1 MHLRVIATS
10 IAAVSLFALPAA
22 AHAAS
27 TVTVTGT
34 IKPAAKGL
42 RVMALPTSGAAV
54 ITTVKSNGA
63 FSLKVAS
70 AKVNGLSLQLV
81 TNRGGYAGPILL
93 YGSGAKG
100 STRLGKVSGKSIA
113 LGKITALKGYAKL
126 SRFLA
131 SKSVLLKGTG
141 VVKLAKGAPIGA
153 AKLGYV
159 QTGGKATASQDK
171 QCGPGEI
178 SDGQGGCKSGGGGTG
193 GGTGGGGTG
202 GDGGKGGGGTGGDGT
217 GGDGGKG
224 GDGTGGDGGKGG
236 GGTQTG
242 TPGGTC
248 TASSID
254 SAGGGDCDGDGVPN
268 VVDVDDNGN
277 RILDAVD
284 AVSAA
289 TTARLNLFF
298 GLRPSFANQLNVY
311 SGATRASINSY
322 LSQSSGGD
330 GLGMNFFLDQ
340 QYLDP
345 GNGTALQNVWL
356 SCTTGQPWCAPGTGT
371 ATISG
376 LSDTPPLR
384 PGLARFQQIPWGTYF
399 GASCDTS
406 ACTPLTGSDANS
418 LAGVSRQG
426 PSKPPTWIGAV
437 RPTSTDALANV
448 VPGDVLTINTRS
460 ASGVVATQPTTIS
473 PYFVTSP
480 ALASYGPADGS
491 LTPVSYPLAPT
502 TPGTSPSW
510 PIQVDSS
517 GRIKVRLW
525 RPQRFALPGESA
537 EYYDIGGLRWGVS
550 VESYTD
556 SNSVYHQGTLQFCQT
571 SDLVGVTANAS
582 ANDKVQFTDSSPL
595 DVATDVAQKDSRVLG
610 FTVDVGACLAAGGYP
625 TVSGTKTRITLLA
638 QGAAL
643 PGGANETGMSL
654 DVALP

>member
-1 MHLRVIATS
+1 M
-10 IAAVSLFALPAA
+10 AAVRRWLLAGLLVLVPLAITVWLLDWIVGTLDQTLQILPRQWHPDYLIGFHVPGFGVLLALGI
-22 AHAAS
+22 
-27 TVTVTGT
+27 VLL
-34 IKPAAKGL
+34 I
-42 RVMALPTSGAAV
+42 GA
-54 ITTVKSNGA
+54 
-63 FSLKVAS
+63 VAS
-70 AKVNGLSLQLV
+70 NFLGRKLVSWWDALLGRIPIVRSIYSSVKQVSDTLFSENGNAFRKAVLV
-81 TNRGGYAGPILL
+81 QWPRE
-93 YGSGAKG
+93 
-100 STRLGKVSGKSIA
+100 
-113 LGKITALKGYAKL
+113 
-126 SRFLA
+126 
-131 SKSVLLKGTG
+131 G
-141 VVKLAKGAPIGA
+141 VWTIGF
-153 AKLGYV
+153 
-159 QTGGKATASQDK
+159 
-171 QCGPGEI
+171 
-178 SDGQGGCKSGGGGTG
+178 
-193 GGTGGGGTG
+193 
-202 GDGGKGGGGTGGDGT
+202 
-217 GGDGGKG
+217 
-224 GDGTGGDGGKGG
+224 
-236 GGTQTG
+236 QTG

-322 LSQSSGGD
+322 LSQNSGGD

>member
-1 MHLRVIATS
+1 M
-10 IAAVSLFALPAA
+10 
-22 AHAAS
+22 
-27 TVTVTGT
+27 
-34 IKPAAKGL
+34 
-42 RVMALPTSGAAV
+42 
-54 ITTVKSNGA
+54 
-63 FSLKVAS
+63 
-70 AKVNGLSLQLV
+70 
-81 TNRGGYAGPILL
+81 
-93 YGSGAKG
+93 
-100 STRLGKVSGKSIA
+100 
-113 LGKITALKGYAKL
+113 
-126 SRFLA
+126 
-131 SKSVLLKGTG
+131 
-141 VVKLAKGAPIGA
+141 
-153 AKLGYV
+153 

-202 GDGGKGGGGTGGDGT
+202 GDGGKGGG
-217 GGDGGKG
+217 
-224 GDGTGGDGGKGG
+224 
-236 GGTQTG
+236 TQTG

-268 VVDVDDNGN
+268 VVDADDNGN
-277 RILDAVD
+277 GTLDAVD

-322 LSQSSGGD
+322 LSQNSGGD

>member
-1 MHLRVIATS
+1 MRLRIIASS

-81 TNRGGYAGPILL
+81 TNRGAYAGPILL

-131 SKSVLLKGTG
+131 SKAVLLKGTG

-159 QTGGKATASQDK
+159 RTGGKATTSQDK

-193 GGTGGGGTG
+193 GGGTG
-202 GDGGKGGGGTGGDGT
+202 GDGGK
-217 GGDGGKG
+217 
-224 GDGTGGDGGKGG
+224 G

-248 TASSID
+248 TASSVD

-277 RILDAVD
+277 GTLDAVD

-322 LSQSSGGD
+322 LSQNSGGD

-345 GNGTALQNVWL
+345 DNKTALQNVWL
-356 SCTTGQPWCAPGTGT
+356 SCTSGQPWCAPGTGT

>member
-1 MHLRVIATS
+1 MRLRVIATS
-10 IAAVSLFALPAA
+10 IAAVSLFALPATA
-22 AHAAS
+22 DAAS
-27 TVTVTGT
+27 TVTLTGT

-42 RVMALPTSGAAV
+42 RVMALPTSGATV
-54 ITTVKSNGA
+54 TTTVKSNGA

-81 TNRGGYAGPILL
+81 TSRGAYAGPILL

-131 SKSVLLKGTG
+131 SKAVLLKGTG

-159 QTGGKATASQDK
+159 RTGGKATTSQDK

-193 GGTGGGGTG
+193 GG
-202 GDGGKGGGGTGGDGT
+202 
-217 GGDGGKG
+217 
-224 GDGTGGDGGKGG
+224 GTGGDGGKGG

-248 TASSID
+248 TSSSVD

-277 RILDAVD
+277 GTLDAVD

-322 LSQSSGGD
+322 LSQNSGGD

-345 GNGTALQNVWL
+345 GNQTALQNVWL
-356 SCTTGQPWCAPGTGT
+356 SCTSGQPWCAPGTGT

-384 PGLARFQQIPWGTYF
+384 PGDARFQQIPWGTYF

-525 RPQRFALPGESA
+525 RPQRFALPGEA
-537 EYYDIGGLRWGVS
+537 GGYYDIGGLRWGVS

>member
-1 MHLRVIATS
+1 MRLRVLSVS
-10 IAAVSLFALPAA
+10 IAAASAFALPSA

-27 TVTVTGT
+27 TVTVSGT

-54 ITTVKSNGA
+54 TTTVKSNGA

-81 TNRGGYAGPILL
+81 TSRGAYAGPILL
-93 YGSGAKG
+93 YGNGAKG

-131 SKSVLLKGTG
+131 SKAVLLKGTG

-159 QTGGKATASQDK
+159 RTGGKATTSQDK

-178 SDGQGGCKSGGGGTG
+178 SDGQGGCKSGGTGGGGGNGGNGGTG
-193 GGTGGGGTG
+193 G
-202 GDGGKGGGGTGGDGT
+202 K
-217 GGDGGKG
+217 
-224 GDGTGGDGGKGG
+224 
-236 GGTQTG
+236 QTG
-242 TPGGTC
+242 TPGGSC
-248 TASSID
+248 TASSVD
-254 SAGGGDCDGDGVPN
+254 SASGGDCDSDGVPN

-277 RILDAVD
+277 GTLDAVD
-284 AVSAA
+284 AASAG

-311 SGATRASINSY
+311 SGANRASINNY
-322 LSQSSGGD
+322 LGASSD
-330 GLGMNFFLDQ
+330 ETGLGMNFFLDQ

-345 GNGTALQNVWL
+345 GNAAGLQNVWL
-356 SCTTGQPWCAPGTGT
+356 SCTSGQPWCAPGTGT

-376 LSDTPPLR
+376 LSDTPPFR
-384 PGLARFQQIPWGTYF
+384 PGTDRFAQLPWATFYG
-399 GASCDTS
+399 SNCDTS
-406 ACTPLTGSDANS
+406 ACSPLSGSDANS
-418 LAGVSRQG
+418 LAGVRRSG
-426 PSKPPTWIGAV
+426 GSSLPTWIGAI
-437 RPTSTDALANV
+437 RPASTNTLASV

-460 ASGVVATQPTTIS
+460 ASGVIAAQPTTIS

-491 LTPVSYPLAPT
+491 LTPVSYPLTPT
-502 TPGTSPSW
+502 TPGTSASS

-517 GRIKVRLW
+517 GRLKVRLW
-525 RPQRFALPGESA
+525 RPQRFALPGESS

-556 SNSVYHQGTLQFCQT
+556 PSGGYHAGALQACQS
-571 SDLVGVTANAS
+571 SDLVGVTANSS
-582 ANDKVQFTDSSPL
+582 ANDKVQFTDVSAL
-595 DVATDVAQKDSRVLG
+595 DVATDVAQKDSRVIG
-610 FTVDVGACLAAGGYP
+610 FTVDVRGCLAAGGYP

-638 QGAAL
+638 QGASL
-643 PGGANETGMSL
+643 PGGANETGMTL
-654 DVALP
+654 EVALP

>member
-1 MHLRVIATS
+1 MRLRIIATS

-22 AHAAS
+22 ADAAS

-54 ITTVKSNGA
+54 TTTVKSNGA

-70 AKVNGLSLQLV
+70 AKVNGLSVQLV
-81 TNRGGYAGPILL
+81 TSRGAYAGPILL

-100 STRLGKVSGKSIA
+100 STRLGKVSAKSIA

-131 SKSVLLKGTG
+131 SKAVLLKGTG

-159 QTGGKATASQDK
+159 RTGGKATTSQDK

-178 SDGQGGCKSGGGGTG
+178 PDGQGGCKSGG

-202 GDGGKGGGGTGGDGT
+202 GDGGKGGG
-217 GGDGGKG
+217 
-224 GDGTGGDGGKGG
+224 
-236 GGTQTG
+236 TQTG

-248 TASSID
+248 TASSVD

-277 RILDAVD
+277 GTLDAVD

-322 LSQSSGGD
+322 LSQNSGGD

-345 GNGTALQNVWL
+345 DNKTALQNVWL
-356 SCTTGQPWCAPGTGT
+356 SCTSGQPWCAPGTGT

>member
-1 MHLRVIATS
+1 MRFRSLLFTFV
-10 IAAVSLFALPAA
+10 AASLLAVPAA
-22 AHAAS
+22 ATAAS
-27 TVTVTGT
+27 TVTVSGT
-34 IKPAAKGL
+34 IKPTSPGL
-42 RVMALPTSGAAV
+42 RVMALPTSGSAV
-54 ITTVKSNGA
+54 TTTIKSNGA

-70 AKVNGLSLQLV
+70 TKVNGLSLQLV
-81 TNRGGYAGPILL
+81 TSRGAYAGPILL
-93 YGSGAKG
+93 YGNGAKG

-131 SKSVLLKGTG
+131 AKAVLLKGTG
-141 VVKLAKGAPIGA
+141 VVKLTKGAPIGA

-159 QTGGKATASQDK
+159 RTGGKATTSQDK

-193 GGTGGGGTG
+193 GGGTGDGGGTG
-202 GDGGKGGGGTGGDGT
+202 GG
-217 GGDGGKG
+217 
-224 GDGTGGDGGKGG
+224 GTGGDGGKGG

-248 TASSID
+248 TASSVD

-277 RILDAVD
+277 GTLDAVD
-284 AVSAA
+284 AVSAG

-311 SGATRASINSY
+311 SGANRASIDSY
-322 LSQSSGGD
+322 LGASSD
-330 GLGMNFFLDQ
+330 ETGLGMNFFLDQ

-345 GNGTALQNVWL
+345 GNKTALQNVWL
-356 SCTTGQPWCAPGTGT
+356 SCTSGQPWCAPGTGT

-376 LSDTPPLR
+376 LSDTPPFR
-384 PGLARFQQIPWGTYF
+384 PGTDRFAQLPWATFF
-399 GASCDTS
+399 GSNCDTS
-406 ACTPLTGSDANS
+406 ACSPLSGSDANS
-418 LAGVSRQG
+418 LAGVRRSG
-426 PSKPPTWIGAV
+426 ASSLPTWIGAI
-437 RPTSTDALANV
+437 RPASTNTLASV

-460 ASGVVATQPTTIS
+460 ASGVIATQPTTIS

-480 ALASYGPADGS
+480 ALASYGPASGS
-491 LTPVSYPLAPT
+491 LTPVSYPLTPT
-502 TPGTSPSW
+502 TPGTSAAN

-517 GRIKVRLW
+517 GRLKVRLW
-525 RPQRFALPGESA
+525 RPQRFALPGESS

-556 SNSVYHQGTLQFCQT
+556 PSGGYQPGKLQACQT
-571 SDLVGVTANAS
+571 SDLVGVTANSS
-582 ANDKVQFTDSSPL
+582 ANDKVQFTDTSAL
-595 DVATDVAQKDSRVLG
+595 DVATDVAQKDSRVIG
-610 FTVDVGACLAAGGYP
+610 FTVDVRACLAAGGYP
-625 TVSGTKTRITLLA
+625 TANGTKTRITLLA
-638 QGAAL
+638 QGASL

-654 DVALP
+654 EVALP